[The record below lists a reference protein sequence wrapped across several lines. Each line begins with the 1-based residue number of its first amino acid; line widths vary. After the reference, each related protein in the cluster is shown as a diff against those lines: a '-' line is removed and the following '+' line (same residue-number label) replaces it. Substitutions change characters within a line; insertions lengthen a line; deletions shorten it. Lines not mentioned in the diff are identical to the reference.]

1 MSGNMIQDRAL
12 AEVTE
17 QVDRNLQRV
26 YQELEREQIPDVFA
40 RLLEALRQK
49 SAVNKDAGLGGSQ

>member
-49 SAVNKDAGLGGSQ
+49 NAVNKDAGLGGSQ